1 MPAAPDTDGMLADVD
16 GMLERLWG
24 SKAVLLETLETG
36 EVVTIGIGEEIMVDF
51 WFVDGKPVPPVEIV
65 PEAPA
70 DPSM

>member
-1 MPAAPDTDGMLADVD
+1 MLADVD
-16 GMLERLWG
+16 GLLERLWG

-36 EVVTIGIGEEIMVDF
+36 EVVTIGIVEEIMVGF
-51 WFVDGKPVPPVEIV
+51 WFVDCKPVPPVEIV